1 MASKAS
7 GKAARARNASPS
19 LPEVVDSNY
28 MKDITKLK
36 KLTGFIPQ
44 ISYGEGIENM
54 ERYFS
59 GLEKS

>member
-1 MASKAS
+1 M
-7 GKAARARNASPS
+7 GNSPEGTPY
-19 LPEVVDSNY
+19 LNP
-28 MKDITKLK
+28 DITKLK